1 MKNKVLF
8 IVTLFVGLF
17 LLSCEM
23 PNNNESNYSKPIME
37 SITLNATNET
47 YVYYCFK
54 SVADA
59 EYYFGIRYNYNTEVI
74 NTLLDS
80 AVKNLMTSKGYE
92 ITITYND
99 GLYVINRKR
108 GNIYYYNS
116 YMGY

>member
-23 PNNNESNYSKPIME
+23 PNNNESNYSKPTIE
-37 SITLNATNET
+37 SVTLNTTNET

-54 SVADA
+54 SVVDA
-59 EYYFGIRYNYNTEVI
+59 ENYFGIRYDYSTETI

-92 ITITYND
+92 ITITYKD
-99 GLYVINRKR
+99 LVYVINRKR
-108 GNIYYYNS
+108 GNTYYYNS
-116 YMGY
+116 YMEY